1 RLSYS
6 EKPVNRTPG
15 GAVFL
20 LSTRG
25 ATAAEL
31 IPLINWNLCTPT
43 RRTMETMTISCP
55 ECDRQIKAP
64 ADAVGKKIRCKAC
77 EHVFVIKAPA
87 KAPAPI
93 KATKP
98 AKAEKPAKSAT
109 APKPAHPPKPTHYD
123 EDDDRNPYGLA
134 EADETLRCP
143 QC

>member
-64 ADAVGKKIRCKAC
+64 ADAVGKKIRCKSC

-87 KAPAPI
+87 KAPSPI
-93 KATKP
+93 KSGKQP
-98 AKAEKPAKSAT
+98 KAEKPAKPVT
-109 APKPAHPPKPTHYD
+109 PPKPSKPPRPT
-123 EDDDRNPYGLA
+123 DDDDENSNPYGLA
-134 EADETLRCP
+134 DD
-143 QC
+143 